1 MKKSTM
7 NRSKSQLIACCL
19 ISCLTNLQLAS
30 MAMASSPARQQVP
43 KAAQKGSSNGL
54 TSSQVIE
61 ELESGTSKVEKSTMT
76 PTQRPPS
83 LATPTNLNAPQS
95 GFEITTSYAHLE
107 GEVQIKN
114 LEGNST
120 FSSDG
125 GVLSVA
131 YGLTPNF
138 FFGANIGYSTD
149 KQKSDFAIA
158 GQGSVQVKNS
168 SGYSDPKLMVGSRM
182 NFGKLSV
189 LGQLDADIS
198 TGSAEEQR
206 KPEQVTEK
214 NNKPGGSIYTPSVS
228 LFKNE
233 KSGIILGSTLAYQ
246 IKQER
251 KTTMKD
257 LSGFQSE
264 GKTTGGNT
272 LRIEAFVETPQTTH
286 SFGALLGWSKS
297 ESEKRVSLAT
307 VETAGSE
314 TLIGTGFA
322 NIKASNSLSIIP
334 SLSYKYFINDKS
346 DGVEL
351 KSQNIYMGSLSLR
364 MNF

>member
-1 MKKSTM
+1 MKKSLKSL
-7 NRSKSQLIACCL
+7 SKSQLIACCL

-30 MAMASSPARQQVP
+30 MAEASAPAQTQAS
-43 KAAQKGSSNGL
+43 KTNSKNSSSEL
-54 TSSQVIE
+54 TSSQVINE
-61 ELESGTSKVEKSTMT
+61 VESGTTKIEKSAVML
-76 PTQRPPS
+76 PKVAPS
-83 LATPTNLNAPQS
+83 LATPTTLIAPQS

-125 GVLSVA
+125 GNLTVA
-131 YGLTPNF
+131 YGLGPHF
-138 FFGANIGYSTD
+138 YFGANIGYNTS
-149 KQKSDFAIA
+149 KQRSDFAIA
-158 GQGSVQVKNS
+158 GQGSVQVRNS
-168 SGYSDPKLMVGSRM
+168 NGYSDPKLIAGSRM
-182 NFGKLSV
+182 NFEKLSV
-189 LGQLDADIS
+189 VGRIEADIS

-206 KPEQVTEK
+206 KPEQVTET
-214 NNKPGGSIYTPSVS
+214 NNKPGGSVYTPSVS
-228 LFKNE
+228 LFTND
-233 KSGIILGSTLAYQ
+233 KSSIIFGSSLGYQ

-272 LRIEAFVETPQTTH
+272 IRIEAFVETPQTTH

-307 VETAGSE
+307 VESAGSE
-314 TLIGTGFA
+314 NLMGTGFA
-322 NIKASNSLSIIP
+322 NIRASNSISIIP
-334 SLSYKYFINDKS
+334 SLSYLYYVNDKS
-346 DGVEL
+346 GDVEL
-351 KSQNIYMGSLSLR
+351 KSQNVYMGSLSLR